1 MKMNIFR
8 TSCTVLSAL
17 MLTGSVVAQNELDA
31 LRYSQLNV
39 TGTARYTALGGA
51 FGALGGDMTTL
62 SVNPGGI
69 GVFSKTE
76 ASVTIGLLS
85 TASEAEYLGNL
96 SNNSRMNLNIGN
108 AGFVARFNSRK
119 GQERQWAMKGW
130 HIGLAFNRM
139 GTFNSRTSAAGVNT
153 QSSHID
159 QYVNA
164 LNGFSG
170 VNQNSPYDIER
181 FGFGTGLM
189 YDAFLFDPV
198 FGGPDTS
205 FLGFERAVLPFYG
218 QTESVTEVT
227 RGSMRE
233 VALTFGG
240 NFGNVLYFGAT
251 VGIPSVTYHLER
263 RYNERD
269 GQDTIANFNSFTK
282 RDDLSASGNGFNV
295 KFGLIYRPVQWVR
308 IGAAIHT
315 PTFFE
320 MSETYNS
327 TVTSEVFG
335 SRFDVQ
341 SPMGLFD
348 YTLETP
354 FRAIGS
360 LAFVIAKMGLIS
372 ADYEFVDY
380 SMARMRSSVYAFDT
394 ENTNIRNRLTNAG
407 NIRVG
412 TEWRVQAFSIRG
424 GFAINGNPFT
434 GGYSM
439 DDTRWSLGG
448 GLRLERWSLDLTYM
462 LHRWSGN
469 YEMYS
474 PELTPLANL
483 TLLNHNVMFTTSF
496 RF

>member
-1 MKMNIFR
+1 MN
-8 TSCTVLSAL
+8 SS
-17 MLTGSVVAQNELDA
+17 MAQNEMDA

-39 TGTARYTALGGA
+39 TGTARYTAMGGA

-69 GVFSKTE
+69 GVFAKTE
-76 ASVTIGLLS
+76 ASVTVGVLS
-85 TASEAEYLGNL
+85 TGSEAEYLGTLAND
-96 SNNSRMNLNIGN
+96 SRMNLNIGN
-108 AGFVARFNSRK
+108 AGFVARFNSKK
-119 GQERQWAMKGW
+119 GLERQWAMKGW
-130 HIGLAFNRM
+130 HIGLSFNRM
-139 GTFNSRTSAAGVNT
+139 GTFNSRTSVAGVNT

-164 LNGFSG
+164 LNGTPG
-170 VNQNSPYDIER
+170 INHNSPYDIER

-295 KFGLIYRPVQWVR
+295 KFGMIYRPTQWVR

-320 MSETYNS
+320 MSESYTS
-327 TVTSEVFG
+327 TVSSDVFG
-335 SRFDVQ
+335 SRYDVQ

-360 LAFVIAKMGLIS
+360 LAFVVAKKGLIS

-380 SMARMRSSVYAFDT
+380 RMARMRSSVYAFDA
-394 ENTNIRNRLTNAG
+394 ENTSIRNRLRSAG

-412 TEWRVQAFSIRG
+412 TEWRIQAFSIRG

-448 GLRLERWSLDLTYM
+448 GLRLDRWSLDLTYM
-462 LHRWSGN
+462 LHRWAGN

-483 TLLNHNVMFTTSF
+483 TMLNHNVMFTTSF
-496 RF
+496 QF

>member
-1 MKMNIFR
+1 MKNLLLPLLVAMAVV
-8 TSCTVLSAL
+8 TSHVS
-17 MLTGSVVAQNELDA
+17 MAQNELDA

-39 TGTARYTALGGA
+39 TGTARYTAMGGA

-69 GVFSKTE
+69 GVFAKTE

-85 TASEAEYLGNL
+85 TASEAEYLGTTA
-96 SNNSRMNLNIGN
+96 NNSRMNLNIGN
-108 AGFVARFNSRK
+108 AGFVARFNNRK
-119 GQERQWAMKGW
+119 GQDRQWAMKGW

-139 GTFNSRTSAAGVNT
+139 GAFNSRTSVAGVNT

-164 LNGFSG
+164 LNGYSG

-263 RYNERD
+263 VYGERD
-269 GQDTIANFNSFTK
+269 SQDTIANFNSFTK

-295 KFGLIYRPVQWVR
+295 KFGMIYRPVQWVR

-320 MSETYNS
+320 MSETYSS
-327 TVTSEVFG
+327 TVSADARG
-335 SRFDVQ
+335 ARYDVQ
-341 SPMGLFD
+341 SPQGLFD

-360 LAFVIAKMGLIS
+360 LAFVVAKKGLIS

-380 SMARMRSSVYAFDT
+380 RMARMRSSNYGFDA
-394 ENTNIRNRLTNAG
+394 ENTSIRNRLSNAG

-412 TEWRVQAFSIRG
+412 TEWRIQAFSVRG

-434 GGYSM
+434 GGYSL

-448 GLRLERWSLDLTYM
+448 GLRLERWSIDLTYM
-462 LHRWSGN
+462 LHRWAGS

-474 PELTPLANL
+474 AELTPLANL
-483 TLLNHNVMFTTSF
+483 SLLNHNLMFTTSF
-496 RF
+496 QF